1 MCVPGWRAALEPH
14 ETALA
19 GVPVTSLVD
28 SGPVLV
34 RRLAARLHSDQE
46 PEATEDQRTQA
57 ASWLLAAALGVVLHA
72 RGCRVRK
79 LPGEPIWIEGP
90 GGALDPF
97 QTVQDVLWAKI
108 EPATWR
114 RMCGE
119 FQVED
124 AVLAPGTLAEI
135 TPEERWQALGGAP
148 SLAASGR
155 PSPRRTEPAGAICC
169 WSCRQ
174 PLPVTEARH
183 GHRIRCP
190 ECGTSQ
196 KLPG

>member
-1 MCVPGWRAALEPH
+1 VCVPGWRAALEPH

-57 ASWLLAAALGVVLHA
+57 ELAPRRCARRHVPRARMPRAQAA
-72 RGCRVRK
+72 
-79 LPGEPIWIEGP
+79 GEPIWIEGP

-119 FQVED
+119 FQAED

-155 PSPRRTEPAGAICC
+155 PTPRRTEPAGAICC